1 MLTPIALL
9 VGSVGTSTDN
19 VSDHHVILILNDTRH
34 DTVAAFTFFGC
45 IISNDFPL
53 DVDEPKLCNNAEIA
67 SWAMSMATNA
77 AATILIAY
85 RTWYEY

>member
-19 VSDHHVILILNDTRH
+19 IYCHHVILNDTRH

-45 IISNDFPL
+45 IVSSDFPL